1 MSLSLCNLIVKD
13 ILRMYYPTIQS
24 MVRQL
29 ALVNRD
35 SLTINT
41 DCGEITIKFKQ
52 YGTYTKST

>member
-1 MSLSLCNLIVKD
+1 
-13 ILRMYYPTIQS
+13 MYYPTIQS